1 LLLSL
6 IILAI
11 LIFGFRRGYRRGLVL
26 QVLTTIGYLVVWIVA
41 RVGAKPL
48 AAGIGQFVGNLS
60 LDSSV
65 SAVAASQSSSFF
77 LNGLAFSAI
86 LTVGYFIVH
95 RVAYGLNKVTWLPVI
110 HQVNSLAGG
119 LINLVIRYVVIFLTL
134 NLLILVPI
142 SGFQSSYQSSSVAQW
157 IVKQTPVLSKRVFN
171 WWLTEQKQKTSATGS
186 GERGVL

>member
-1 LLLSL
+1 M

-41 RVGAKPL
+41 RFGAKPL

-95 RVAYGLNKVTWLPVI
+95 RVAYGLNRVTWLPVI